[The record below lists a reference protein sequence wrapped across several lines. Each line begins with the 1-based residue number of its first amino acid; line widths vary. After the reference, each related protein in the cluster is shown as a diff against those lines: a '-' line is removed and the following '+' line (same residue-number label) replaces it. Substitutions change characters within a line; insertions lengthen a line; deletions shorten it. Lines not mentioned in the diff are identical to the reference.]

1 MELLFLQPI
10 FKERIWGGHK
20 LKTNFGYALSSN
32 QTGECWAISAHKNGE
47 TYIRNG
53 IYAGMPLSQLWN
65 EHPELFANNESREF
79 PLMVKILD
87 ANDDLSVQVHPDDK
101 FAQLIENDLGKA
113 ECWYVL
119 DAAADAQ
126 IIYGHNAQ
134 SSDEFK
140 QLATS
145 GEWSKLLNY
154 VPVKAGD
161 FFDVP
166 TGTVHALGKGT
177 LILEVQQSSDTTYRL
192 YDYDRRDAAGNL
204 RELHLDKAF
213 AVIKSPHTSA
223 GAKPEERNIGLE
235 ATFTNLT
242 INQHFQVGKL
252 EVNGKLEL
260 TLSVPYLL
268 VSVVSGEAI
277 LNGQTIKKGDHLIVP
292 NQMRKLN
299 FNGYVS
305 LIICNEVTRKS

>member
-119 DAAADAQ
+119 DAATDAK

-140 QLATS
+140 QLVTN
-145 GEWSKLLNY
+145 GEWNKLLNY
-154 VPVKAGD
+154 ISVKAGD

-166 TGTVHALGKGT
+166 TGTVHALGKGA
-177 LILEVQQSSDTTYRL
+177 LILEIQQSSDTTYRL

-213 AVIKSPHTSA
+213 AVIKSPHKE
-223 GAKPEERNIGLE
+223 AKTKLEQRDIGLE
-235 ATFTNLT
+235 AVFTNLT
-242 INQHFQVGKL
+242 SNQHFQVGKL
-252 EVNGKLEL
+252 EINGELAL
-260 TLSVPYLL
+260 TLNVPYLL
-268 VSVVSGEAI
+268 ISVITGEAT
-277 LNGQTIKKGDHLIVP
+277 LNGQIIKKGDHLIVP
-292 NQMRKLN
+292 NQTRKLN